1 MPKEMKINV
10 MHVVLGLVL
19 GGLERL
25 VVEISLRMDKDL
37 FNVEVCCLDDYG
49 FFADSLIQRGINVT
63 VVQKNQKRYDP
74 FYPLQLRKF
83 LREKK
88 VHVMHMHSG
97 VYFLASQAGALAR
110 TPVKIYTDHGR
121 FLDDSRQTVYE
132 DRFASLFV
140 DQIVAVSKELEK
152 QLVDTIG
159 LPAKKTTTIINGI
172 NINEFIPR
180 EKSKSL
186 MEEFGLR
193 KDQKIV
199 GTVSRLDGIKDQ
211 ASMIRAYEVVRQRI
225 PESVLMLVGDGPLEM
240 ELREQVKQSN
250 LGDSVIFTGCRSD
263 VPALLNLIDVFV
275 LTSLS
280 EGTSISLL
288 EAMASGVVS
297 VVTDVGG
304 NPSIIDN
311 GKDGLLVKPRDIPK
325 IANAITD
332 LLSDSNKCQIIRQN
346 ALGKVRQSYSI
357 DKMVEN
363 YTNLYFRFLKKKG
376 IKFPTAQSGIIGSL
390 PQ

>member
-49 FFADSLIQRGINVT
+49 FFADSLIKQGINVT

-74 FYPLQLRKF
+74 FYPLKLRKF

-88 VHVMHMHSG
+88 VHILHMHSG

-121 FLDDSRQTVYE
+121 LLEDSRQFAYE

-152 QLVDTIG
+152 QLVEVIG
-159 LPAKKTTTIINGI
+159 LPAKKTMTIINGI
-172 NINEFIPR
+172 NTDEFIPR

-186 MEEFGLR
+186 LEEFGL
-193 KDQKIV
+193 KEDQKVI
-199 GTVSRLDGIKDQ
+199 GTVGRLDGIKDQ
-211 ASMIRAYEVVRQRI
+211 ASMIRAFEIVRQKI
-225 PESVLMLVGDGPLEM
+225 PGSVLMLVGDGPLEG
-240 ELREQVKQSN
+240 ELREQARQSG
-250 LGDSVIFTGCRSD
+250 LGNSVIFTGCRSD
-263 VPALLNLIDVFV
+263 VPSILNLMDLFA

-280 EGTSISLL
+280 EGTPISLL

-304 NPSIIDN
+304 IPSIIDN
-311 GKDGLLVKPRDIPK
+311 GVDGLIVKPGNIPQ
-325 IANAITD
+325 IAEAMTE
-332 LLSDSNKCQIIRQN
+332 LLSNGKKSQIIREK
-346 ALGKVRQSYSI
+346 ALGKVRKSYSI
-357 DKMVEN
+357 DRMVDGYVEL
-363 YTNLYFRFLKKKG
+363 YQNLLRKKG
-376 IKFPTAQSGIIGSL
+376 VRLDLK
-390 PQ
+390 

>member
-25 VVEISLRMDKDL
+25 VVEISLRMDKEL

-49 FFADSLIQRGINVT
+49 FFADSLIKQGINVT
-63 VVQKNQKRYDP
+63 VVQKNQKHYDP
-74 FYPLQLRKF
+74 FYPFTLRKF

-88 VHVMHMHSG
+88 VHVLHMHSG

-121 FLDDSRQTVYE
+121 LLEDSRQFAYE

-152 QLVDTIG
+152 QLVEVIG
-159 LPAKKTTTIINGI
+159 LPAKKTMTIINGI
-172 NINEFIPR
+172 NTDEFVPR

-186 MEEFGLR
+186 LEEFGL
-193 KDQKIV
+193 KEDQKVI
-199 GTVSRLDGIKDQ
+199 GTVGRLDGIKDQ
-211 ASMIRAYEVVRQRI
+211 ASMIRSFEIVRQKI
-225 PESVLMLVGDGPLEM
+225 PGSVLMLVGDGPLEG
-240 ELREQVKQSN
+240 ELREQVRQSG

-263 VPALLNLIDVFV
+263 VQSILNLMDLFV

-280 EGTSISLL
+280 EGTPISLL

-311 GKDGLLVKPRDIPK
+311 GVDGLIVKPGNIPQ
-325 IANAITD
+325 IADGMIE
-332 LLSDSNKCQIIRQN
+332 LLSNAEKSQIIREK
-346 ALGKVRQSYSI
+346 ALYKVRKKYSI
-357 DKMVEN
+357 DRMVDS
-363 YTNLYFRFLKKKG
+363 YTELYQKLLRKKG
-376 IKFPTAQSGIIGSL
+376 VQLDIN
-390 PQ
+390 